1 MLTITELNPKDKKRA
16 ADLLG
21 KFLKEKNLPFSRTWL
36 LEYLTSGHTKEIKEH
51 VFFSIKLD
59 KEIIGIVSIIIYN
72 NGLAEIKDF
81 IIEENFRNKG
91 YGSKSL
97 TMLIDWCKNKNI
109 RKIYSLV
116 PPACKEFFSKHGF
129 GVEGY
134 LRDHYK
140 EQEDLVLV
148 AKFIEREK
156 QLNLKE
162 KLMMLEIEKKTSE
175 QLSKLPI
182 GKAL

>member
-1 MLTITELNPKDKKRA
+1 MLTIAELNPKDKKKA

-21 KFLKEKNLPFSRTWL
+21 KFLKSRDISLPRTWL
-36 LEYLTSGHTKEIKEH
+36 LEYLTSGHIKEIKEH
-51 VFFSIKLD
+51 VFFSIKLN
-59 KEIIGIVSIIIYN
+59 KEVIGLASIVVYN
-72 NGLAEIKDF
+72 NNIAEIKDF
-81 IIEENFRNKG
+81 VVEENFRGKG
-91 YGSKSL
+91 HGSKCL
-97 TMLIDWCKNKNI
+97 NMLLDWCKNKNI
-109 RKIYSLV
+109 RKVYSLV
-116 PPACKEFFSKHGF
+116 LPECKEFFSKHGF

-134 LRDHYK
+134 LREHYK
-140 EQEDLVLV
+140 EQEDLVFV
-148 AKFIEREK
+148 AKFIEKEK